1 MGDRVA
7 SSQKQLQTP
16 GFGNVCPVSVCPVE
30 RGICRQSLAVK
41 QTDVTGSGCLAHD
54 PVYRVSALGRL
65 SKILRWLD
73 KYVGFPSANGW
84 EKPILIKP
92 NDCHLVI
99 SSIVEEGWQAV
110 GHRKGR
116 PTSVAVTQVMSLT
129 PFTTV
134 DFSSERW
141 HHVFIPHLEMGPF
154 GIWAV
159 FTGSAPL
166 PSPR

>member
-1 MGDRVA
+1 MTKAILLEIQSSCPSLLSPLCRVHGGQGSIQPEA
-7 SSQKQLQTP
+7 LQTP

-99 SSIVEEGWQAV
+99 SSIVEEG
-110 GHRKGR
+110 
-116 PTSVAVTQVMSLT
+116 
-129 PFTTV
+129 
-134 DFSSERW
+134 
-141 HHVFIPHLEMGPF
+141 
-154 GIWAV
+154 
-159 FTGSAPL
+159 
-166 PSPR
+166 